1 MGTTKKPPT
10 IKTNPGDSVW
20 DRVRKFMQAAI
31 LENARIY
38 SRLLEQT
45 GMTSVGGAFC
55 RVVERLKA
63 IPNDMKESGVDGI
76 SKIWCN
82 TDGEFRFAYGGQDIE
97 VGFRSDP
104 GWRTGYVD
112 VSPDDAKNDIL
123 KLREIERQLKDDKQL
138 LVNRAFVV
146 DRLIPAIDKLE
157 KKAEYERSSII
168 DRLCRDDILP
178 IGC

>member
-1 MGTTKKPPT
+1 MGTTTKKQST
-10 IKTNPGDSVW
+10 TESVW

-31 LENARIY
+31 LENSRIY
-38 SRLLEQT
+38 SRLLELT
-45 GMTSVGGAFC
+45 GTVSVEGAFR

-63 IPNDMKESGVDGI
+63 VPNDMKESGVDGI

-82 TDGEFRFAYGGQDIE
+82 TAGEFRFTYGEQDIN
-97 VGFRSDP
+97 VAFLSDS

-112 VSPDDAKNDIL
+112 VSPADAANDIF
-123 KLREIERQLKDDKQL
+123 KLRDIERQLKEDKQL
-138 LVNRAFVV
+138 LANRAFVV

-168 DRLCRDDILP
+168 ERLRRDDILP
-178 IGC
+178 VGC

>member
-1 MGTTKKPPT
+1 MGTTKKPST
-10 IKTNPGDSVW
+10 ESVW

-45 GMTSVGGAFC
+45 GMTSVKGAFC

-63 IPNDMKESGVDGI
+63 VPNDMKESGVDGI

-82 TDGEFRFAYGGQDIE
+82 TDGEFKFTYNDQEINVA
-97 VGFRSDP
+97 FFSDS
-104 GWRTGYVD
+104 GWRTGYID

-123 KLREIERQLKDDKQL
+123 KLREIERQLKEDKQL

-146 DRLIPAIDKLE
+146 DRLIPAIDRLE

-168 DRLCRDDILP
+168 DRLCREDILP
-178 IGC
+178 TGC